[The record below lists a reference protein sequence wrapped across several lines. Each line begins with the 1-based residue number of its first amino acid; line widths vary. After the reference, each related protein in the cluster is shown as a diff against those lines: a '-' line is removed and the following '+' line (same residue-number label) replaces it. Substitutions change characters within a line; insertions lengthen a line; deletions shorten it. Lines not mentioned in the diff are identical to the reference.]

1 MAAGDVSGTIIG
13 CNLMRNIRLDLNKRS
28 YDILVSYNEIDKLG
42 RSIKKL
48 KIGTDAVVISNPL
61 VKKLFGN
68 KVQRSLTSSGFKVKF
83 ELVPDSEKAKTE
95 KYCLRLLNNISGL
108 DGSGRRIF
116 IVALG
121 GGVIGD
127 LAGFVASIYKRG
139 VPYVQ
144 VPTTLLAQVD
154 SSIGGKVAIDL
165 DIGKNLAGSFY
176 QPRLVFSDTSLLKTL
191 PKGDLTSGMAEVI
204 KYGLIS
210 SPRLFRMLEHDC
222 TKILRH
228 DKTFLQHVVY
238 TCSLIKAGIVEKDEY
253 DNKNIRVMLNLGH
266 TIGHAI
272 EAAAHYSKAYS
283 HGHAVAL
290 GILSASFIAKELGIL
305 LQSDYLKIRSL
316 VKKTGLKT
324 TLKGLDAEDIL
335 SRQEHDKKFI
345 HGKNRFVLPVGIG
358 RVVVK
363 EGIPISLVK
372 KAISSLL

>member
-1 MAAGDVSGTIIG
+1 
-13 CNLMRNIRLDLNKRS
+13 MRRIRLDLKKRS
-28 YDILVSYNEIDKLG
+28 YNIRISYNEIDKLG
-42 RSIKKL
+42 SFIKKL
-48 KIGTDAVVISNPL
+48 KIGTDAIVISNPL
-61 VKKLFGN
+61 VKKLFGS
-68 KVQRSLTSSGFKVKF
+68 KIQRTLASSGFRVKF
-83 ELVPDSEKAKTE
+83 ELVPDSEKAKSE
-95 KYCLRLLNNISGL
+95 KYCLRLLNNISRL
-108 DGSGRRIF
+108 DGSGRGIF

-127 LAGFVASIYKRG
+127 LAGFVASIYRRG
-139 VPYVQ
+139 IPYVQ

-154 SSIGGKVAIDL
+154 SAIGGKVAIDL

-176 QPRLVFSDTSLLKTL
+176 QPRLVFSDTALLKTL
-191 PKGDLTSGMAEVI
+191 PKSDLTSGMAEVI

-210 SPRLFRMLEHDC
+210 SPRLFKILEHSY
-222 TKILRH
+222 TKILRR
-228 DKTFLQHVVY
+228 DKGLLQHVVHA
-238 TCSLIKAGIVEKDEY
+238 CSLIKAGIVEKDEH
-253 DNKNIRVMLNLGH
+253 DNKDIRVILNLGH

-283 HGHAVAL
+283 HGQAVAL
-290 GILSASFIAKELGIL
+290 GILAASFISKESGSL
-305 LQSDYLKIRSL
+305 LQTDYLRIKSL
-316 VKKTGLKT
+316 VKKIGLKT
-324 TLKGLDAEDIL
+324 TLKGLDPEDIL